1 MPPYRSAKFGKFME
15 AAMKSVRFFVLTLT
29 LLLLVGCA
37 APAAPA
43 AEPCRYELAAMD
55 TFMTLTVY
63 GLPDGEAQ
71 TVLQRAA
78 ARIRQLEELLSVTSE
93 GSEIYKANH
102 AGGEAVS
109 LSADTRELL
118 SEALALCRDTDGALD
133 VTIYPVVRAWGF
145 TTGDYRVPE
154 EAELA
159 ALLEKVDD
167 TQARLDGDR
176 LTLPEG
182 MELDLGA
189 VAKGWTGD
197 RLMELFREAGAA
209 SAIVEL
215 GGNVQA
221 LGTRPDGS
229 PWRVAVQA
237 PEGGY
242 AGALEIADKA
252 VITSG
257 GYQRYFEQ
265 DGVTYCHIIDPAT
278 GRPARTGLASVTV
291 VADRG
296 AQGDGLSTA
305 LFVMGRERAEAYWR
319 EHPGFDFILLGEDG
333 TAAITEGLEDSFSLY
348 GAWEDRPLEIIRK

>member
-1 MPPYRSAKFGKFME
+1 
-15 AAMKSVRFFVLTLT
+15 MKKGLLWVLLALCTLT
-29 LLLLVGCA
+29 GCQK
-37 APAAPA
+37 AP
-43 AEPCRYELAAMD
+43 EPVEATTFAMD
-55 TFMTLTVY
+55 TVMDFTLY
-63 GLPDGEAQ
+63 GDWDRERAKEVRDWMLERLGWLDGKLSATKEGSDVGQ
-71 TVLQRAA
+71 INRAGGESVEVGTPTA
-78 ARIRQLEELLSVTSE
+78 ELLSQ
-93 GSEIYKANH
+93 
-102 AGGEAVS
+102 S
-109 LSADTRELL
+109 LE
-118 SEALALCRDTDGALD
+118 LCRLVGGALD
-133 VTIYPVVRAWGF
+133 ITAYPAVKAWGF
-145 TTGDYRVPE
+145 TREEHRVPAPDE
-154 EAELA
+154 LEALA
-159 ALLEKVDD
+159 QSIDYSAVRLEGD
-167 TQARLDGDR
+167 TV
-176 LTLPEG
+176 TLPEG

-221 LGTRPDGS
+221 LGARPDGS

-278 GRPARTGLASVTV
+278 GRPARTGLASVTI

-296 AQGDGLSTA
+296 VRGDGLSTA

-333 TAAITEGLEDSFSLY
+333 TAAITEGLEDCFSLC